1 MIGTKDG
8 NNAHGEIRNC
18 PNRSYLW
25 FLFEYGTSRRP
36 PEGLPVSVD
45 KPKHTGT
52 AASADVPSVAIIDC
66 DAKMRNDLVHLLES
80 QNISPIPFSSSA
92 EFLGATLH
100 GTMVEPNIKLVLCRF
115 ELEQDRGLELLQRL
129 RDENFKTPCLVYS
142 SHGDVSTAVNS
153 LRTGALDFIDNAR
166 PDMCFCERVL
176 RLLP

>member
-1 MIGTKDG
+1 MS
-8 NNAHGEIRNC
+8 A
-18 PNRSYLW
+18 
-25 FLFEYGTSRRP
+25 
-36 PEGLPVSVD
+36 D
-45 KPKHTGT
+45 KPEHTGT
-52 AASADVPSVAIIDC
+52 SASAEAPSVAIIDC

-92 EFLGATLH
+92 EFLSATLH

-115 ELEQDRGLELLQRL
+115 ELEQGRGLELLQRL

-176 RLLP
+176 RLLSKHSPEATAQLSTDNPAASAGMTLRATDKDSKNPPTR